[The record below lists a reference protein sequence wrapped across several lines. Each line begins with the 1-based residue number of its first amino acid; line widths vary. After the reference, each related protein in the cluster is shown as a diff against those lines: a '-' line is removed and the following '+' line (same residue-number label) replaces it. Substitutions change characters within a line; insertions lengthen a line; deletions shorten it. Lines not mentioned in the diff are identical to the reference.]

1 MSKIIVRYYVNVPA
15 GETVHLRSEAEKN
28 SSNVITELPRGY
40 CVELDYT
47 LTPWKHVKVDDSMD
61 TIYGYVHDDYL
72 TNDRPTDVDSR
83 IWIPRYST
91 PTWKKSSHSG
101 KYYLPV
107 KRIQT
112 DLYNIGYTE
121 VGTADGYYGANTD
134 KAVRAFQ
141 SDHGLAVDGCFGK
154 NSKAKLWD
162 LIDRKG

>member
-1 MSKIIVRYYVNVPA
+1 MPA

-40 CVELDYT
+40 CVVLDYT
-47 LTPWKHVKVDDSMD
+47 LTPWKHVKVDDCMD
-61 TIYGYVHDDYL
+61 TIYGYVHEDYL
-72 TNDRPTDVDSR
+72 TGNEITTSKGA

-91 PTWKKSSHSG
+91 PVWKKSSHSG

-112 DLYNIGYTE
+112 DLYSIGYTE

-141 SDHGLAVDGCFGK
+141 SDYGLAVDGCFGN

>member
-28 SSNVITELPRGY
+28 SSNVITELPRG
-40 CVELDYT
+40 CCAELDYT
-47 LTPWKHVKVDDSMD
+47 LTPWKHVKVWDAMDD
-61 TIYGYVHDDYL
+61 IYGYVQEDYL
-72 TNDRPTDVDSR
+72 TRDYIKMADSES
-83 IWIPRYST
+83 WIPRYST
-91 PTWKKSSHSG
+91 PVWKKSSHSG

-112 DLYNIGYTE
+112 DLYSIGYTE